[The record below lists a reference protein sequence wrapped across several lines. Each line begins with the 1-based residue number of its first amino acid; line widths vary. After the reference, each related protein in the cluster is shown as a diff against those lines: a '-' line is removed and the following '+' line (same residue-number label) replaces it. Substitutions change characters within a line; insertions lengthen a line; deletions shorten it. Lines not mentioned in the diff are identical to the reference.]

1 MDIGESSVDNASA
14 VEDGGTTVEIKIKTL
29 DAQSYT
35 LRVEKN
41 ASVPALKDQIASV
54 VGVPVENQRLICRG
68 KVLKD
73 DQVLSAYNVEDGHTL
88 HLVARQTPPP
98 PPISTGQEA
107 GTATTGPSDMVI
119 VSPRNRSGHVSHSLL
134 MGTINIPDTGEGG
147 MPDLNRIISAV
158 MNSVGIGIPVPST
171 ATPGTGGTVTVGV
184 LPTTPPPA
192 TGSDGQPRP
201 GGTDARAQIGPPP
214 GFENGI
220 PRELEATLHID
231 ALYGSSPSGIFNG
244 SGPNAPSPFRIIQ
257 QPVVVPDAL
266 TTMSQ
271 YLDRLEQSFSLTEG
285 GTGQNVEGTSVN
297 EGASHPQS
305 LSGQPSGSQTLE
317 AGPPSALNGFLE
329 GIPIPSSLP
338 ASSNERSDT
347 DTGVSGGATA
357 PARRSPT
364 PQALGAIVQRVQN
377 LLSGLAGSALARL
390 ATQLETEPS
399 LLDPAARADVQ
410 STAVRDGHMMQN
422 LGALLLELGRTT
434 LTLRMGQSPAES
446 VVNAGPAVF
455 ISPSGPNPMMV
466 QTGVA
471 LGALPVGTSQPSGG
485 IVGPTLGPR
494 SINIHIH
501 TSDLRLPSGAPSP
514 SPSPSSPQRPPPR
527 AVAGVTPGAP
537 GSNVRQVME
546 RAEAGTAEHGLTV
559 RQIIERAEAV
569 SAAQQANA
577 EMNNQAASVGPVQ
590 GAIMTF
596 NENGAMRVVPVRSRP
611 AAGAHINVTAGNPAN
626 DASATALL
634 ARFQQQLESL
644 QQRPGPQSASADAS
658 SVGTHSSNQEPTVS
672 LPPTSLQ
679 PIRAQ
684 VHVQSWPPTFIQGL
698 EAGFPQ
704 PVLFSPATGEVLV
717 QTQNQGAQPSTAG
730 AHTGLNSD
738 RLVTSQDLSG
748 SEPVTATS
756 SEHVDNQREMDVEM
770 RRVIDS
776 MARGQQ
782 HGHEIADSLGPLFNQ
797 LVAAFQHSR
806 SPDDVLQPE
815 QVIGQ
820 TSVAQAN
827 VGPEVSS
834 RGPTTSAEGSQPRNL
849 LSIER
854 GVEVLPSAHIEH
866 PESLADLHTVA
877 KMDVLSGSDIASGS
891 RGLNSV
897 DTNQDF
903 KLLEGSVEDTE
914 ERPPEVRNDQS
925 QGTEE
930 KSGNPPLGL
939 GLGGLQPLPARARR
953 RGQRQSQ
960 SANAGPAAVVGSGL
974 SAPRG
979 NEQTLAPSAAQ
990 NFLQR
995 LVSRVDR
1002 PTETSDGNAMQQ
1014 SVGQLTQG
1022 LFPLLGSL
1030 GNMGTSQNGEGSNLG
1045 DLMGQLMSRTD
1056 EGNAGQAPLS
1066 SSMLRGM
1073 MGQIVQSPFM
1083 ENLVQQVMTRSE
1095 ETQSSEQGFS
1105 GLSGDGGFDFAGVM
1119 QQMQQMLPVVTQM
1132 IGSRQT
1138 PSSGQEVPN
1147 ALNAM
1152 LHNEEVAARGS
1163 PGQNNDTGRWREA
1176 LSEEEAAQWSET
1188 ITADVEQQQSAAPQR
1203 PFSDVYSRGSPVAKR
1218 QKTDLEGTAQK
1229 LENGGAPED
1238 VLRSVAEDV
1247 AEQFVRTN
1255 GTVHGEA
1262 SQLAQHVVETEG
1274 LAEAYMAVLFHDL
1287 AARVAADPDFGDGTR
1302 FPNATRVFQ
1311 QSKATKEPDGG

>member
-171 ATPGTGGTVTVGV
+171 ATPGTGGTVT
-184 LPTTPPPA
+184 
-192 TGSDGQPRP
+192 
-201 GGTDARAQIGPPP
+201 
-214 GFENGI
+214 
-220 PRELEATLHID
+220 
-231 ALYGSSPSGIFNG
+231 
-244 SGPNAPSPFRIIQ
+244 
-257 QPVVVPDAL
+257 VVVPDAL

-466 QTGVA
+466 
-471 LGALPVGTSQPSGG
+471 
-485 IVGPTLGPR
+485 
-494 SINIHIH
+494 
-501 TSDLRLPSGAPSP
+501 
-514 SPSPSSPQRPPPR
+514 QRPPPR

>member
-171 ATPGTGGTVTVGV
+171 ATPGTGGTVT
-184 LPTTPPPA
+184 
-192 TGSDGQPRP
+192 
-201 GGTDARAQIGPPP
+201 
-214 GFENGI
+214 
-220 PRELEATLHID
+220 
-231 ALYGSSPSGIFNG
+231 
-244 SGPNAPSPFRIIQ
+244 
-257 QPVVVPDAL
+257 VVVPDAL

-466 QTGVA
+466 
-471 LGALPVGTSQPSGG
+471 
-485 IVGPTLGPR
+485 
-494 SINIHIH
+494 
-501 TSDLRLPSGAPSP
+501 
-514 SPSPSSPQRPPPR
+514 QRPPPR

-1274 LAEAYMAVLFHDL
+1274 LAETPIL
-1287 AARVAADPDFGDGTR
+1287 AMVPDSRMQPESSNSRRRPRSQMEGDSDWLR
-1302 FPNATRVFQ
+1302 L
-1311 QSKATKEPDGG
+1311 S